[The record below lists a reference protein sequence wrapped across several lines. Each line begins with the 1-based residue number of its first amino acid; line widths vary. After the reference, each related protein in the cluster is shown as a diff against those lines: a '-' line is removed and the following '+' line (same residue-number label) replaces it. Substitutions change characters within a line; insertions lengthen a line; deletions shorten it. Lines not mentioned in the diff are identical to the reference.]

1 MFNVINVN
9 TVNVNALNT
18 ITIVTLLHI
27 SADSVSHRYS
37 RDRDNLTS
45 LAIPN
50 ILRLELQQIFISLW
64 TETKDSSD
72 QYFLTRKRAVKIVDI

>member
-27 SADSVSHRYS
+27 SADSVSHRPS
-37 RDRDNLTS
+37 RDNLTS
-45 LAIPN
+45 LAIAN

-72 QYFLTRKRAVKIVDI
+72 QDFLTRKRAVKIVDI

>member
-27 SADSVSHRYS
+27 SADSVSHHRPS
-37 RDRDNLTS
+37 RDNLTS

-64 TETKDSSD
+64 TETKDSSYQD
-72 QYFLTRKRAVKIVDI
+72 FLTRKRAVKIVDI

>member
-27 SADSVSHRYS
+27 SADSVSHRPS
-37 RDRDNLTS
+37 RDNLTS

-50 ILRLELQQIFISLW
+50 ILRLELQQILISLW
-64 TETKDSSD
+64 TETKESSD
-72 QYFLTRKRAVKIVDI
+72 QDFLTRKRAVKIVDI

>member
-27 SADSVSHRYS
+27 SADSVSHHYS
-37 RDRDNLTS
+37 RDNLTS

-72 QYFLTRKRAVKIVDI
+72 QDFLTRKRAVKIVDI